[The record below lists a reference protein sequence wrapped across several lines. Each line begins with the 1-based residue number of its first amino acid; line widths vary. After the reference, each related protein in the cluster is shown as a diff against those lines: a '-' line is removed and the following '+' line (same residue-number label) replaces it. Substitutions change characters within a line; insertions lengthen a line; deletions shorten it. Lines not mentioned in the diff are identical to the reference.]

1 LRSIKVLKAD
11 RVAVEPYVPYSFT
24 QNEEFLST
32 MRRLEVLHRKNSK
45 RMIRKMAKEN
55 GLTYREE
62 DIDFA
67 KKIIHI
73 IVNEMSHE
81 Q

>member
-1 LRSIKVLKAD
+1 
-11 RVAVEPYVPYSFT
+11 
-24 QNEEFLST
+24 
-32 MRRLEVLHRKNSK
+32 
-45 RMIRKMAKEN
+45 MIRTMAKEN

-67 KKIIHI
+67 KRIIHI
-73 IVNEMSHE
+73 IVNEMSYE